1 MLPKLLL
8 VNFALAAYLTGV
20 IWMVQLVHYPGFA
33 QVPAA
38 GFGAFHQAHLR
49 RMGWVVMAPMV
60 AELLLSGWLA
70 WAGREL
76 GAAVW
81 GSLALVV
88 IIWLVTF
95 FISVPFHN
103 RLTRDGYNYI
113 TIDGLVRTN
122 WLRTLAW
129 TLRLGLL
136 GYLLWERL

>member
-1 MLPKLLL
+1 MLLKLLL
-8 VNFALAAYLTGV
+8 LNLVLAAYLTGV
-20 IWMVQLVHYPGFA
+20 IWMVQLTHYPGFA

-49 RMGWVVMAPMV
+49 RMGWVVMGPMV
-60 AELLLSGWLA
+60 AELGLSGWLA
-70 WAGREL
+70 WVGRAL
-76 GAAVW
+76 GPAVW
-81 GSLALVV
+81 WSLALVV
-88 IIWLVTF
+88 GIWLVTF

-129 TLRLGLL
+129 TLRLLVL
-136 GYLLWERL
+136 SFLLWQQL